1 MQRVGKVDITCLL
14 ENGSQRLHQNK
25 EFVSRDKS
33 ELMFEHNFMCFS
45 WLLDFILLCLHAQQ
59 LGAISPKPL
68 CLAVV
73 IRMCKIFLLQNK
85 CRVANVCKNKC
96 PAVDLSNF
104 LSHNKCRVDNV
115 RKNRY
120 PAVDLATF
128 YRKISAACV
137 LILPGI

>member
-1 MQRVGKVDITCLL
+1 
-14 ENGSQRLHQNK
+14 
-25 EFVSRDKS
+25 
-33 ELMFEHNFMCFS
+33 MFEHNY
-45 WLLDFILLCLHAQQ
+45 
-59 LGAISPKPL
+59 
-68 CLAVV
+68 V
-73 IRMCKIFLLQNK
+73 FLLASRFYFAVSACPAAGSNK
-85 CRVANVCKNKC
+85 PKTSMPGSCNAHVCKNKC

-115 RKNRY
+115 CKNRY